1 MPCWVASDKQEY
13 AARTIRGKITGKLPT
28 YLVEFPAVVA
38 HPYPLPG
45 ELQPVNWEEAYASLQ
60 VDTSI
65 GPVSWAVPGTEAGLN
80 VLEEFCRKRLAS
92 YSSKRNDPNEDGLS
106 NLSPWLHFGK
116 VWAYFRK
123 CWIFEMDVLL
133 GQVSAQRA
141 ALRVRDAK
149 SARNKASVEAFIEEV
164 VVRREL
170 ADNFCFHNKSY
181 DSITGAPKWAQETL
195 KLHEGDE
202 REKIYS
208 EKEFEGAKTHDPL
221 WNAAQVRNSTA
232 SCDS

>member
-1 MPCWVASDKQEY
+1 M
-13 AARTIRGKITGKLPT
+13 
-28 YLVEFPAVVA
+28 
-38 HPYPLPG
+38 
-45 ELQPVNWEEAYASLQ
+45 
-60 VDTSI
+60 
-65 GPVSWAVPGTEAGLN
+65 
-80 VLEEFCRKRLAS
+80 
-92 YSSKRNDPNEDGLS
+92 
-106 NLSPWLHFGK
+106 
-116 VWAYFRK
+116 
-123 CWIFEMDVLL
+123 
-133 GQVSAQRA
+133 SAQRA
-141 ALRVRDAK
+141 ALRAREAK

-221 WNAAQVRNSTA
+221 WNAAQVRNSTV
-232 SCDS
+232 SCDSRRSVIWQLQMVDEGKMHGFLRMYWAKKILEWSASPAEALQVAIKLNDKYELDGRDPNGYVG